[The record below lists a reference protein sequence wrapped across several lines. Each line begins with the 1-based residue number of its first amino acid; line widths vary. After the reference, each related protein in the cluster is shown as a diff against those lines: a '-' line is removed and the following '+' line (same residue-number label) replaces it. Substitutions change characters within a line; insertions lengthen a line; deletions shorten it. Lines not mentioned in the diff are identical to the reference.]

1 MATSQRTVSELL
13 ACQVAQREWEVAM
26 TDKSVGVHP
35 MEDPQAQLERAFI
48 DEYIRLHG
56 YDPERVRSWPEA
68 EVMTLLAA
76 ASIFAAGKLA
86 EFDSRAHYVDDI
98 HSKD

>member
-1 MATSQRTVSELL
+1 MTVK
-13 ACQVAQREWEVAM
+13 
-26 TDKSVGVHP
+26 DPGVQP

-56 YDPERVRSWPEA
+56 HDPDAVRLLPQA
-68 EVMTLLAA
+68 EVMTLLEA
-76 ASIFAAGKLA
+76 ASVYAAGKLA
-86 EFDSRAHYVDDI
+86 EFESRAHYVHDI